1 MKLSAGLKSPVGL
14 VTVTL
19 TAAILLALSLL
30 IATGRHG
37 EYRDPAT
44 RILSPAAKQR
54 RTRKACGMNTRH
66 ECAVTGRRHRD
77 AAHVHLWKTRNAPAA
92 IRKNPSA

>member
-44 RILSPAAKQR
+44 RILSPAAK
-54 RTRKACGMNTRH
+54 
-66 ECAVTGRRHRD
+66 
-77 AAHVHLWKTRNAPAA
+77 
-92 IRKNPSA
+92 